1 MLGSLTT
8 LSELCS
14 EGKSGSFFYYSADGK
29 YMVKTISH
37 TEHRFFRKILAK
49 YYSHIVTNPDTL
61 LVRFLGAH
69 QIRFGRHSKF
79 GSKRIYFVVMGNLF
93 DTPFKIERRYDLKG
107 SWSGRYTPDEKRSDI
122 TRALKDL
129 DIIDLDQHIRLD
141 AQNTLLF
148 NTQLEKD
155 SKFLADCGIIDY
167 SLLLGVHTITGDLP
181 PEPAPVYGRYVPF
194 WQKNWGGVLSD
205 DKTQI
210 YYMGVIDI
218 LIHFNARKLG
228 ELVIKSI
235 YDDRKGVSVQF
246 PSKYQQRFMKFML
259 QLSDP
264 AVKQVQLGKGFP
276 KKILKKREQK
286 KKEEEEA
293 RESVLMRVPTM
304 EK

>member
-93 DTPFKIERRYDLKG
+93 DTPFKIERRFDLKG
-107 SWSGRYTPDEKRSDI
+107 SWAGRLFAFASPLICSTPDEKRGDI
-122 TRALKDL
+122 TCALKDL
-129 DIIDLDQHIRLD
+129 DVVDLDQHIRLD
-141 AQNTLLF
+141 DENRKLF
-148 NTQLEKD
+148 NTQLERD
-155 SKFLADCGIIDY
+155 SQFLASCGIIDY
-167 SLLLGVHTITGDLP
+167 SLLLGIHTISGDLP
-181 PEPAPVYGRYVPF
+181 PEPPPAYGRYVPF
-194 WQKNWGGVLSD
+194 WQRNWGGVLSE

-210 YYMGVIDI
+210 YFMGVIDI
-218 LIHFNARKLG
+218 LIK
-228 ELVIKSI
+228 
-235 YDDRKGVSVQF
+235 
-246 PSKYQQRFMKFML
+246 
-259 QLSDP
+259 
-264 AVKQVQLGKGFP
+264 
-276 KKILKKREQK
+276 
-286 KKEEEEA
+286 
-293 RESVLMRVPTM
+293 
-304 EK
+304 

>member
-37 TEHRFFRKILAK
+37 AEHRFFRKILAK

-107 SWSGRYTPDEKRSDI
+107 SWAGRYTPDEKRGDI

-141 AQNTLLF
+141 AENTRLF

-167 SLLLGVHTITGDLP
+167 SLLLGVHTITGELP
-181 PEPAPVYGRYVPF
+181 PEPARVYGRSVPF

-218 LIHFNARKLG
+218 LIHFNARKFG
-228 ELVIKSI
+228 ELAIKSV
-235 YDDRKGVSVQF
+235 YDDAKGVSVQF
-246 PSKYQQRFMKFML
+246 PSKYQKRFMKFML

-276 KKILKKREQK
+276 KKLLKKREQK

-293 RESVLMRVPTM
+293 RDSVLTRVPTV